1 MESAV
6 LRTVKLVDAK
16 SEKEAS
22 LATAMTQIYIAGAI
36 ARVES
41 AAKKIMA
48 AVAEGDMLRTQLM
61 ILRRLVKQEPVNV
74 IALQQQVAQRVLDAN
89 KYTF

>member
-1 MESAV
+1 
-6 LRTVKLVDAK
+6 
-16 SEKEAS
+16 
-22 LATAMTQIYIAGAI
+22 
-36 ARVES
+36 
-41 AAKKIMA
+41 
-48 AVAEGDMLRTQLM
+48 MLRTQLM